1 MMEINDVSKLPA
13 SARKVIDPYVADLKE
28 AYGEEILSIFVY
40 GSVTGV
46 EYNPRRSDIN
56 VAVVL
61 KDISFDKLKKGLK
74 VIKKGRKQKIN
85 VPLFLTPH
93 YIKDSLD
100 TFPME
105 FMSMKNSRC
114 LLFGEDVLSEIAVNR
129 DDMRR
134 ECEFQLKSKMLTMRQ
149 AYLEQAMNR
158 RGLENLIK
166 TAFRSLMPVFQN
178 MLRLKQGDTPPD
190 VKEEILMALGDTFD
204 IDVSSFL
211 DLLKDERVD
220 GKIGEKTAETF
231 LGDFILE
238 LEKLADKV
246 EHL

>member
-1 MMEINDVSKLPA
+1 MMEINDVNSLPA
-13 SARKVIDPYVADLKE
+13 GARKIIIPYVEDLRE
-28 AYGEEILSIFVY
+28 AYGTNILSIFAY

-46 EYNPRRSDIN
+46 EYDPRRSDIN
-56 VAVVL
+56 IAVVL
-61 KDISFDKLKKGLK
+61 RDISFDKLKKGLK
-74 VIKKGRKQKIN
+74 IIKKGRKHKIN

-114 LLFGEDVLSEIAVNR
+114 LLFGEDVLSGIAVNR

-134 ECEFQLKSKMLTMRQ
+134 ECEFQLKSKILTMRQ

-166 TAFRSLMPVFQN
+166 AAFRALMPVFQN
-178 MLRLKQGDTPPD
+178 MLRLKQGDKPPD
-190 VKEEILMALGDTFD
+190 VKEEILLTLGDTFD

-211 DLLKDERVD
+211 ELLKDERSD
-220 GKIGEKTAETF
+220 GRIGEQTAEAF
-231 LGDFILE
+231 LGDFVLE
-238 LEKLADKV
+238 LEKLAEKV